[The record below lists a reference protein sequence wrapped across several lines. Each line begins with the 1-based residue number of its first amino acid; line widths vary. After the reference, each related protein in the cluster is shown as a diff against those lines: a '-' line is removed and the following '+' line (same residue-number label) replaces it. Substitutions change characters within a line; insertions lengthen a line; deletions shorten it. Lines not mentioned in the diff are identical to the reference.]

1 MLHSVSAFPHRG
13 ALLFE
18 LRKNRKSLPKVSAL
32 VWKGEGTKE
41 KREFREAAEAVFAG
55 RLCALRRAGRKQSFS
70 ESLILAQNERW

>member
-1 MLHSVSAFPHRG
+1 M
-13 ALLFE
+13 
-18 LRKNRKSLPKVSAL
+18 

-41 KREFREAAEAVFAG
+41 KREFREAVKAVLAG